1 MMGKMS
7 LQKSKLTCLKVFFKS
22 CRKIIIVKITII
34 LLVYPIYCS
43 QFLFN
48 HIYWNNVGLPGV
60 LKEKDRQGRCLLL
73 LTASNWDCSY
83 SLLTIYRAMLLCLD
97 NLTNDLH
104 NQANGFVV
112 IVDWT
117 EFSYKQT
124 AQLKPSILRLMI
136 EGLQVC

>member
-1 MMGKMS
+1 M
-7 LQKSKLTCLKVFFKS
+7 
-22 CRKIIIVKITII
+22 
-34 LLVYPIYCS
+34 
-43 QFLFN
+43 
-48 HIYWNNVGLPGV
+48 PGV
-60 LKEKDRQGRCLLL
+60 LKEKDRKGRCLLL

-83 SLLTIYRAMLLCLD
+83 SLLTIYRALLLCLD

-117 EFSYKQT
+117 EFTYKQT
-124 AQLKPSILRLMI
+124 TQLKPSILRLMI